1 MLKLFQFWL
10 LGNLYVSSCA
20 PSTDPITVGFGEE
33 RGTSLLSDAIKYF
46 RLMFCISCLSPR
58 ISHFSKSSGSFD
70 LRILLKTKIGMVGGL
85 IATGVL
91 PCLLKVN
98 MTGKKLIPDHNI
110 ILSLE
115 TLVDMSNN
123 LF

>member
-1 MLKLFQFWL
+1 MDSLL
-10 LGNLYVSSCA
+10 LGYSSA
-20 PSTDPITVGFGEE
+20 F
-33 RGTSLLSDAIKYF
+33 
-46 RLMFCISCLSPR
+46 
-58 ISHFSKSSGSFD
+58 
-70 LRILLKTKIGMVGGL
+70 
-85 IATGVL
+85 
-91 PCLLKVN
+91 LKVN